1 MFKDIIDFVN
11 SVSAIYLFL
20 VIYFLSNL
28 SAKMNIN
35 TCIKTEP
42 TTMADYEFEVN
53 IYDINMIILLII
65 VFAEVFIFGATARAP

>member
-1 MFKDIIDFVN
+1 MFKVIIDFVN

-35 TCIKTEP
+35 TCIKRGP
-42 TTMADYEFEVN
+42 TTMADYDVEVN
-53 IYDINMIILLII
+53 IYDIDMIILLLI
-65 VFAEVFIFGATARAP
+65 VLL